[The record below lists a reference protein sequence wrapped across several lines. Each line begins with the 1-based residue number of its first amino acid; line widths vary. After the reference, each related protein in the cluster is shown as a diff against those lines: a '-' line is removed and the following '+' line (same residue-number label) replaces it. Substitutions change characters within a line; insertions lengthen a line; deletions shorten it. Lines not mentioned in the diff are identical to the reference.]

1 MIILGIGGI
10 LGDAASAILKDGRL
24 AAAVEESKLS
34 RQSLQPGARA
44 AGPTELPEQSIALCL
59 SLAGVA
65 PDRVDAIAIAQPFAA
80 GPDTSLHLQL
90 RTRFPNSRVVV
101 VEHHTAHAASAY
113 YPSPFEEA
121 TVLTLDRSGDFR
133 CGTRWH
139 AAGTQL
145 TLDRELYFP
154 DSLGD
159 LYGRVT
165 ELLGF
170 HASLEE
176 HKVQWLSA
184 TGDDRFRDLFIEIME
199 TVPVRDGE
207 WPRLDRSFFDA
218 GRLTLGG
225 FSARFYKRLGLDDGA
240 NIPESLRASLA
251 AGIQKATEQTVIR
264 MAGKGANL
272 CFAGG
277 LGLNALLVSALERC
291 PEFEDVF
298 VQPAAGN
305 AGTAIGAV
313 LHAWHAVY
321 NRPERVPL
329 DSLYLGPSYTAE
341 EIKRVLENCK
351 LGFRYILTTEEMI
364 ATAIAQLAEN
374 RIVAWMQGRME
385 FGPRALGNR
394 SILASPLN
402 PYAAENLNAFIKHRE
417 PFRKFAP
424 SVPAE
429 LAGEYFETGP
439 NARFLATAGRVRTAH
454 RDRFASALLHGDL
467 IRVHTV
473 SRDDNPLYWELL
485 HAAGKAT
492 GLPVLYNTSFNLF
505 SEPLVCTP
513 RDAVRSFYSS
523 GIDAMFVGNFFLQK

>member
-10 LGDAASAILKDGRL
+10 LGDAASAILSGGAL
-24 AAAVEESKLS
+24 VAAIEESKLS
-34 RQSLQPGARA
+34 RQGLKPGTHT
-44 AGPTELPEQSIALCL
+44 GSTELPEQSMAGCL
-59 SLAGVA
+59 SLAGVTT
-65 PDRVDAIAIAQPFAA
+65 DQVDAVAIVRPFAA
-80 GPDTSLHLQL
+80 GPEAPLHLQL
-90 RTRFPNSRVVV
+90 RARFPNSRIVV

-121 TVLTLDRSGDFR
+121 TVLTLDRAGDFR

-139 AAGTQL
+139 AAGTAL
-145 TLDRELYFP
+145 SLERELYYP

-170 HASLEE
+170 RANLEE

-184 TGDDRFRDLFIEIME
+184 AGDDRFRGLFLEIM
-199 TVPVRDGE
+199 PMRDDQ

-218 GRLTLGG
+218 ERLTSGG
-225 FSARFYKRLGLDDGA
+225 FSARFYERLGLEDGA
-240 NIPESLRASLA
+240 AIPEPLRAPLA
-251 AGIQKATEQTVIR
+251 AGIQRAIEDTAIR
-264 MAGKGANL
+264 MAGSGRQL

-277 LGLNALLVSALERC
+277 LGLNALLVSALERSS
-291 PEFEDVF
+291 FENVF
-298 VQPAAGN
+298 VQPAAGD

-313 LHAWHAVY
+313 LHTWHTVFNQAQ
-321 NRPERVPL
+321 RIRL
-329 DSLYLGPSYTAE
+329 DHLYLGPSYTAE
-341 EIKRVLENCK
+341 EIKKVLENCK
-351 LGFRYILTTEEMI
+351 LRFRYILTTEETI
-364 ATAIAQLAEN
+364 DTAIAQLAEN
-374 RIVAWMQGRME
+374 RIVAWMHGRME

-394 SILASPLN
+394 SVLASPLD
-402 PYAAENLNAFIKHRE
+402 PYAAENLNTFIKHRE
-417 PFRKFAP
+417 PFRKFAA

-429 LAGEYFETGP
+429 LAAEYFECGP
-439 NARFLATAGRVRTAH
+439 NARFLATVGRVRPEH
-454 RDRFASALLHGDL
+454 RGRFASAALDGDL
-467 IRVHTV
+467 VRVHTV
-473 SRDDNPLYWELL
+473 SQEDNPLYWKLL